1 LQERRVVGLRQ
12 RVIRR
17 KGDEHA
23 DAALPLGLLRP
34 RRKRPCRRRATEQ
47 RDELP
52 PPQPGMGSLP
62 GAASII
68 AASGRPKRRSFAAS

>member
-1 LQERRVVGLRQ
+1 MPFLSSKIQLRIE
-12 RVIRR
+12 VS
-17 KGDEHA
+17 
-23 DAALPLGLLRP
+23 AAASG
-34 RRKRPCRRRATEQ
+34 RATEQ

-68 AASGRPKRRSFAAS
+68 AASGRPKRLSFAAS